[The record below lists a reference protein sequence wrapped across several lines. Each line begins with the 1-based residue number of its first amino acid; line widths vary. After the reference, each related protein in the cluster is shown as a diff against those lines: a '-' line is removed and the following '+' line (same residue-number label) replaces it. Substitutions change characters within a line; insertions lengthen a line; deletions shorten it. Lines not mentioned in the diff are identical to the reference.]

1 MRKIVAIIFVL
12 SLFSLTIQ
20 QDKPCGGVERWD
32 VKTLSDKDADSVNM
46 RTIYST
52 VSKLTAIDPGRKIG
66 DHTPRFG
73 VEFNT
78 YTIKC
83 RISYF
88 KREEDGDLHLVLVDL
103 KDSTKT
109 MIGEIPNLSCDSI
122 ASKENRFNKYFV
134 AAEQEFLKYKLSR
147 GRVMPGIY
155 QIKGVAFFDQKHGQR
170 GMAPNGIELHP
181 ILKFKKIE

>member
-1 MRKIVAIIFVL
+1 
-12 SLFSLTIQ
+12 
-20 QDKPCGGVERWD
+20 
-32 VKTLSDKDADSVNM
+32 
-46 RTIYST
+46 
-52 VSKLTAIDPGRKIG
+52 
-66 DHTPRFG
+66 
-73 VEFNT
+73 
-78 YTIKC
+78 
-83 RISYF
+83 
-88 KREEDGDLHLVLVDL
+88 
-103 KDSTKT
+103 

-122 ASKENRFNKYFV
+122 ASNENKFNKYFV